1 MSVKLTKIS
10 KIWKLTY
17 HKFYEKLGEC

>member
-10 KIWKLTY
+10 KIWKLTH